1 MYIYDYGV
9 TSPAKLT
16 QLEVELAAFRWNPP
30 AEKGGL
36 GKAAH
41 FWNIVEIL
49 WPELLD
55 GKKNPVA
62 FIRNPWAEKMAIET
76 ARRPTLAV
84 LGGLNSNK
92 TDFFAVWGLV
102 SWLADVWNTMVLLV
116 STTIDDSKRR
126 MWGSVK
132 KYFQGSAVAL
142 PGKLIDS
149 MREVRTD
156 DGSGRTDHKCGIQL
170 IAGVKSKEKEA
181 IGKLIGIKQ
190 GKILFICD
198 EMPELSPALAEA
210 YFSNIAPSNANAQMV
225 GIGNFASIYDSL
237 GTFCTPKG
245 GWGSVSP
252 EDADWECERGVY
264 CVRFDGLKSPN
275 LLLGEDKYP
284 FLYSSKSLAK
294 HKEAYG
300 ENSAEF
306 WRMCRSFPCPE
317 GDEHV
322 LYSEADFIKGQA
334 HATPVWLEPPVVVI
348 AADPA
353 FTTDGDKFAVV
364 LGLFGKNN
372 NGLPTLAFAGYQY
385 IHENMALTKAG
396 EPRDIQTARQ
406 LSELARDRKCAAENV
421 GVDCSGPGGLA
432 FGSIL
437 SAVWSSRFVAVKF
450 GERPSER
457 LVSEDDPKRC
467 DEAFENRVTEL
478 WAIGR
483 SFVRAGQIK
492 GLPQEVA
499 RELKSR
505 QYETVK
511 GAQMKMK
518 VESKREMKARIGFSP
533 DLGDAAMILIEVCR
547 ERFGFTPGSMNGV
560 QNVQRQNSWV
570 ERANAAHNIYD
581 PKLAYTDQPY
591 AKAS

>member
-1 MYIYDYGV
+1 MYVYDYGV

-16 QLEVELAAFRWNPP
+16 QLEVELAAFKLNPP

-132 KYFQGSAVAL
+132 KYFQGSTVAL

-149 MREVRTD
+149 LREIRTD
-156 DGSGRTDHKCGIQL
+156 DGSGHSDNKCGIQL

-181 IGKLIGIKQ
+181 VGKLIGIKQ
-190 GKILFICD
+190 GKLLFVCD

-210 YFSNIAPSNANAQMV
+210 YFSNLAPSNQNAQMV

-237 GTFCTPKG
+237 GTLCTPKG

-252 EDADWECERGVY
+252 EDAEWECERGVY
-264 CVRFDGLKSPN
+264 CIRFDGLKSPN

-317 GDEHV
+317 GSVHV
-322 LYSEADFIKGQA
+322 IYSDADFIRGNA
-334 HATPVWLEPPVVVI
+334 HGTAIWMEPPVPVS
-348 AADPA
+348 AADPS
-353 FTTDGDKFAVV
+353 FTNGGDNFAVV
-364 LGLFGKNN
+364 DGLFGKDNT
-372 NGLPTLAFAGYQY
+372 GKQVLLYTGWRYLY
-385 IHENMALTKAG
+385 ENMDLTKAG
-396 EPRDIQTARQ
+396 EARDLQTARQ
-406 LSELARDRKCAAENV
+406 FADHCRDRKVAPQNSAS
-421 GVDCSGPGGLA
+421 DASGPGGLA
-432 FGSIL
+432 WGSIL
-437 SAVWSSRFVAVKF
+437 TAVWSHLWLPVKF
-450 GERPSER
+450 GESPSER
-457 LVSEDDPKRC
+457 LVSEDDPKSC
-467 DEAFENRVTEL
+467 SEAFVNKVTEL
-478 WAIGR
+478 WFVGR
-483 SFVRAGQIK
+483 GFVRSGQIK
-492 GLPQEVA
+492 GLPVEVA
-499 RELKSR
+499 RQLKSR
-505 QYETVK
+505 HYKTVK
-511 GAQMKMK
+511 GASLKMQVEPKPDMKSR
-518 VESKREMKARIGFSP
+518 VGFSP
-533 DLGDAAMILIEVCR
+533 DLADAALELIELCR

-570 ERANAAHNIYD
+570 EKANAAHSIYD
-581 PKLAYTDQPY
+581 PKLAYTDKPY
-591 AKAS
+591 ASAA